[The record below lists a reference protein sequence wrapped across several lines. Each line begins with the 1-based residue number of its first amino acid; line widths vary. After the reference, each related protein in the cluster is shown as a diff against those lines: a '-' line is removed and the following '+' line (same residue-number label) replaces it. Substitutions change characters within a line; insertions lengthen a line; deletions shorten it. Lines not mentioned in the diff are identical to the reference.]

1 MALNPDLDGGQHGNV
16 GNFALSSLLGERR
29 NGLAVTQASNT
40 PQALICS
47 PWNSL
52 IFTHVHT
59 NIIIQDRKGTCLF
72 YLLFILLYSLI
83 LIPGI
88 YTPFLTVS
96 HFFSPMV
103 FAVQGFQYS
112 HFLILS
118 ILHFMRKP
126 GQDPEMACMSSEQ
139 PVTVQKFVSQVTRK
153 HYLHS
158 LQSISSLLLGNRV
171 FVDPFQLWQKT

>member
-40 PQALICS
+40 PQALIYS
-47 PWNSL
+47 SWNSL

-72 YLLFILLYSLI
+72 YLLFILLYSLNSWN
-83 LIPGI
+83 LHA
-88 YTPFLTVS
+88 FS
-96 HFFSPMV
+96 DCKSFFSPMV
-103 FAVQGFQYS
+103 FTVQGFQYS

-139 PVTVQKFVSQVTRK
+139 PVTVQNFVSQVTRK